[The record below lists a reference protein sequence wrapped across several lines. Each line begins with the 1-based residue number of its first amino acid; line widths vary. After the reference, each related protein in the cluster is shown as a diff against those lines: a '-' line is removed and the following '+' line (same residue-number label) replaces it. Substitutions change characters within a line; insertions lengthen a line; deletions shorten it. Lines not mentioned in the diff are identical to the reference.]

1 MEFTLYYRG
10 PLKSNAKPKEKHRLR
25 EYFHSQL
32 EVLWGQTPLK
42 NRAKLLDPSPKD
54 GNISLVKR
62 VGEVDFV
69 PLVSERIYLF
79 AELTITYLRPEP
91 AGKIFTGGGDID
103 NRLKTLLDA
112 LRVPNK
118 DQIPRDGLSDH
129 GAKPFFCLLEDDS
142 LVTKID
148 VQTDQLLEPGVTKN
162 EVVLLIHVKT
172 KATEA
177 IFANVGLV

>member
-10 PLKSNAKPKEKHRLR
+10 PLKSKADSKVKHRLR
-25 EYFHSQL
+25 EHFHSQL
-32 EVLWGQTPLK
+32 EVLWDQIPLK
-42 NRAKLLDPSPKD
+42 NRSKLLDPSPSG

-62 VGEVDFV
+62 VGKIDFV
-69 PLVSERIYLF
+69 PLVSERIFLF

-103 NRLKTLLDA
+103 NRLKTLLDS
-112 LRVPNK
+112 LCVPNK
-118 DQIPRDGLSDH
+118 DQIPKGALSGQ

-148 VQTDQLLEPGVTKN
+148 VQTDQLLEPGVAKN
-162 EVVLLIHVKT
+162 EVVLLIRVKT

-177 IFANVGLV
+177 IFANAGLA